1 MTTQAVEN
9 YTEIRDSLAESGL
22 FDAQGET
29 GGNTWRISLDAYG
42 LTRQEVAFFED
53 LGGHLLK
60 FYSALNRFYLDSAR
74 GKLPTWFAEYLD
86 QGKPRELIDHGRM
99 KRFKSLL
106 PGIIRPDVIVT
117 EGGFQVTELD
127 AVPGGFGLTA
137 RLMDIYRNDG
147 QELVGGDLPRLF
159 YRMMESA
166 AGTPGARVAIV
177 VSDEASDYLSEMQYL
192 ASRLRDEGAPVFVC
206 RPEEILFREE
216 GLFVAEA
223 GEELPLDAV
232 YRFYELFDLR
242 NIPKAELLMYA
253 NKKGRV
259 ATTPPYKPW
268 LEEKLAFALFHH
280 PVWRKHWEN
289 ALGSETFTVLT
300 HLIPKT
306 WILDNRELPP
316 YGVIPGLSAGGAPVG
331 SWRELHGLT
340 QKEREL
346 VIKPSGFSPDAWGS
360 RGVVVGHD
368 VSSEE
373 WIATLEDGLRRFP
386 ERPCIL
392 QEFHKGRQ
400 VEAAFVNPATG
411 LLERMK
417 SRVRLTPYYFTVDGA
432 ARLGGVLATLCP
444 ANKKKIHGMV
454 DAIMVPCA
462 VREKQDNPGLLGG

>member
-1 MTTQAVEN
+1 MTTTPVEN
-9 YTEIRDSLAESGL
+9 YTEIRDSLIEAGL
-22 FDAQGET
+22 FDAQEGGEA
-29 GGNTWRISLDAYG
+29 NTWRISLDAYG
-42 LTRQEVAFFED
+42 LNQDDVAFFEA
-53 LGGHLLK
+53 LGGHLLG
-60 FYSALNRFYLDSAR
+60 FYATLNRFYLDSAR
-74 GKLPTWFAEYLD
+74 GKLPAWIAEYLD

-99 KRFKSLL
+99 KRFKGLL

-117 EGGFQVTELD
+117 DGGFQLTELD

-137 RLMDIYRNDG
+137 RLMDIYRG
-147 QELVGGDLPRLF
+147 GSRKLVGDPEGLVPLF
-159 YRMMESA
+159 YSMMESA
-166 AGTPGARVAIV
+166 AGVHGARVVIV
-177 VSDEASDYLSEMQYL
+177 VSEEARDYRSEMRYL
-192 ASRLRDEGAPVFVC
+192 ANCLQGAGKPVFLR
-206 RPEEILFREE
+206 RPEEMVFREE
-216 GLFVAEA
+216 GLFVTE
-223 GEELPLDAV
+223 GGREIPVDAV

-242 NIPKAELLMYA
+242 NIPKIELLIYA

-280 PVWRKHWEN
+280 PALSRHWEN
-289 ALGSETFTVLT
+289 ALGPETFQFLS

-306 WILDNRELPP
+306 WILDNREIPP
-316 YGVIPGLSAGGAPVG
+316 HGVIPGLSAGGAPVG
-331 SWRELHGLT
+331 NWRELHRLT

-373 WIATLEDGLRRFP
+373 WVATLEDGLRRFP
-386 ERPCIL
+386 ERPSIL

-411 LLERMK
+411 GIERMK
-417 SRVRLTPYYFTVDGA
+417 CRVRLTPYYFVVEKA
-432 ARLGGVLATLCP
+432 ARLGGILATLCP
-444 ANKKKIHGMV
+444 ADKKKIHGMV

-462 VREKQDNPGLLGG
+462 ANES